1 MSLRR
6 PHPNTHHLLPPP
18 PQPPPPSP
26 SPSPSPPPPVMGTLL
41 TCLYCDRTFTSR
53 IGLVGHLRIHHAE
66 TVDPVPAAPPHSR
79 DRRLHCSQCP
89 RAFTHCMGLFGHM
102 RIHDSGIHRNAD
114 NTETPC
120 TPSAPVILSVPAI
133 PSTTKDIPPAS
144 SDFSCP
150 HCAHNFNSRI
160 GLVGHLRIHRTE
172 AGELVP
178 GAPIYSRRG
187 RLHCPLLPHIYT
199 PHGPTLSLLNVLF
212 WSRSLSCSDWS
223 CSHRLPAT
231 TDFTANNIERMR
243 ETFARRSGQSS
254 PTATNC
260 VTVEP
265 GGKSDGD
272 GLLHRVDCATS
283 KAVLFC
289 TITVTTT
296 TGKQLRQSV
305 INLSDGQ
312 KIPGPEILR
321 TLVRPFGGYLYIEPC
336 YPDSA
341 QSSGNAGAVNI
352 TTRILFEIFLG
363 LRVDPV
369 SQACNRAYD
378 VHTSMCAQC
387 QLARVYTH
395 LQLDHLIGW
404 EKLAT
409 LSATISRSRQPP
421 RSDMCVCVCVRAC
434 TQSLPFGPHSETHAW
449 PHNLEPTTPPPP
461 PPDPTHNRCRT
472 GEGMEVRGSVGGEK
486 RKARGKESASSACSQ
501 ASTRSTNAC
510 SFLLQPSSTSST
522 GFKAKPHRR
531 TWDRNPDTR
540 AIGLQRV
547 SLIIYLDSHL
557 GTHLNT
563 DEHLIA
569 WKVVA
574 GRTAHVPDIVLA
586 MLSSIVLSLV
596 LLTPAGT
603 TQPPFKVI
611 YESPRSPCYT
621 DGKAHQCNPPFTN
634 VAEGIPV
641 VASSTCGGRGRPE
654 EVCKTWR
661 EADGNKRTF
670 CEVCDAR
677 NSSTAR
683 GADRLTDR
691 HVASNQTC
699 WVSDRVAPGS
709 TVNLSLALGKR
720 FEIFYISLQ
729 PCGPLPDSIAIYKSS
744 DFGRSWKP
752 WQYFSSDCYR
762 AFGLPTSS
770 EHNVQ
775 ISSANIQE
783 VLCVALRPPVSH
795 NSMGQTSTVIA
806 FSTIIGRANSQPWS
820 PALIDWMT
828 MTDLQI
834 SLSRFPRKTPK
845 STASASASTEDQR
858 TTPTHAADAST
869 VTLQRRDRSDLY
881 YAPKPTTGPTVF
893 RLGQLEEHARQMQ
906 ADGTDHPLSTTTMP
920 DGSSSNK
927 PDSNGDTDNDDGPVR
942 FSFSDIAVGGRC
954 KCNGHSNRCV
964 RDRIVETSPAGGEV
978 VRWGPLR
985 CDCQHSTVGADCERC
1000 APGHMDRPWARATA
1014 EDANVCKRKPR
1025 HLCVALFTR
1034 SSYLCC
1040 A

>member
-1 MSLRR
+1 
-6 PHPNTHHLLPPP
+6 
-18 PQPPPPSP
+18 
-26 SPSPSPPPPVMGTLL
+26 
-41 TCLYCDRTFTSR
+41 
-53 IGLVGHLRIHHAE
+53 
-66 TVDPVPAAPPHSR
+66 
-79 DRRLHCSQCP
+79 
-89 RAFTHCMGLFGHM
+89 
-102 RIHDSGIHRNAD
+102 
-114 NTETPC
+114 
-120 TPSAPVILSVPAI
+120 
-133 PSTTKDIPPAS
+133 
-144 SDFSCP
+144 
-150 HCAHNFNSRI
+150 
-160 GLVGHLRIHRTE
+160 
-172 AGELVP
+172 
-178 GAPIYSRRG
+178 
-187 RLHCPLLPHIYT
+187 
-199 PHGPTLSLLNVLF
+199 
-212 WSRSLSCSDWS
+212 
-223 CSHRLPAT
+223 
-231 TDFTANNIERMR
+231 
-243 ETFARRSGQSS
+243 
-254 PTATNC
+254 
-260 VTVEP
+260 
-265 GGKSDGD
+265 
-272 GLLHRVDCATS
+272 
-283 KAVLFC
+283 
-289 TITVTTT
+289 
-296 TGKQLRQSV
+296 
-305 INLSDGQ
+305 
-312 KIPGPEILR
+312 
-321 TLVRPFGGYLYIEPC
+321 
-336 YPDSA
+336 
-341 QSSGNAGAVNI
+341 
-352 TTRILFEIFLG
+352 
-363 LRVDPV
+363 
-369 SQACNRAYD
+369 
-378 VHTSMCAQC
+378 
-387 QLARVYTH
+387 
-395 LQLDHLIGW
+395 
-404 EKLAT
+404 
-409 LSATISRSRQPP
+409 
-421 RSDMCVCVCVRAC
+421 
-434 TQSLPFGPHSETHAW
+434 
-449 PHNLEPTTPPPP
+449 PTTPPPP

-845 STASASASTEDQR
+845 SSASASASTEDQR

-1014 EDANVCKRKPR
+1014 EDANVCKPCQCNNHTHSCVFDINLYRKSAGRTGGICLGCGHNTEGVNCQECIAGYTRRPMQLLR
-1025 HLCVALFTR
+1025 SPAACEGLPLKPAVHANHPDDFFHYVFVLSLSLSMSCLVFSCFFLFSLLDVVTR
-1034 SSYLCC
+1034 CIS
-1040 A
+1040 